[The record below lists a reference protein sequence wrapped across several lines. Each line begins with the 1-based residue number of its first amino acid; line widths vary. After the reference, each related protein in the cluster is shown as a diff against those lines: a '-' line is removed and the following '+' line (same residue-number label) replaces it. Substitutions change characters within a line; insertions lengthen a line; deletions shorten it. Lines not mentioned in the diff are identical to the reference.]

1 MFEVAADHR
10 AFFAVE
16 SRVDFYWMR
25 RRVLCLRCLST
36 LVVLFLAVKGP
47 ISLHVYRIHSPLV
60 FEQQKV
66 PRDEKRP
73 LTLHFLCLLDFSET
87 CAKMSTSENQL
98 FMMSQRELVLLL
110 GK

>member
-1 MFEVAADHR
+1 M
-10 AFFAVE
+10 FFAVE

-25 RRVLCLRCLST
+25 RKVLCLRCLST
-36 LVVLFLAVKGP
+36 LLVLFLAVKGP
-47 ISLHVYRIHSPLV
+47 VSLHVYRIHSLPL
-60 FEQQKV
+60 FEQQKQKHDNKV
-66 PRDEKRP
+66 PRDEKMS

-98 FMMSQRELVLLL
+98 LMMSQRELAPLL